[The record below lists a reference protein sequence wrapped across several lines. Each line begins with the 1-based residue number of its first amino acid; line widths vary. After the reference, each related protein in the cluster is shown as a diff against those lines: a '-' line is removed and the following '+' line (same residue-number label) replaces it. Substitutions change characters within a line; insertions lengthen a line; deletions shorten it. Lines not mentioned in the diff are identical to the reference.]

1 MRKKTVAICFSR
13 SKEMIQFDVYLNN
26 KKLQCV
32 DKVKH
37 LGITVCFNLVD
48 DDEIRRKKCDFIE
61 IINSLHAQYG
71 KLASDVQARLFNNT
85 VHTSMRQRLGM

>member
-1 MRKKTVAICFSR
+1 
-13 SKEMIQFDVYLNN
+13 MIQFDVYLNN

-48 DDEIRRKKCDFIE
+48 DDEIRRKQGDFIG
-61 IINSLHAQYG
+61 ITNSLHAQYAT
-71 KLASDVQARLFNNT
+71 LSSVQSRLFNTYCTHFYGAETWN
-85 VHTSMRQRLGM
+85 VR